1 MYGVRKYGLP
11 YVYGSILFSYAKVQ
25 IYLRTD
31 GCIKYS
37 YVMYAY
43 SVYKLH
49 MHR

>member
-11 YVYGSILFSYAKVQ
+11 YVYGSILFSYKFTFV
-25 IYLRTD
+25 RTD
-31 GCIKYS
+31 VSSI